1 MPQVTEIS
9 AQFANYFWRKGAY
22 SYEWF
27 AKKPTT
33 SFALV
38 KGSRR
43 TSSVLHTATFAI
55 DLSTLYL
62 VAALVAATLGALLL
76 LFGQQERI
84 SALRWWGGAY
94 LAGAVSVGGWAL
106 GGAVG
111 LPLLAFNVI
120 GFLACGLVW
129 TAARV
134 FHGRRPHVE
143 LAMVGAAVWIVVGA
157 LPESLSALRALIGA
171 GIVAGYAALTANE
184 LWRERRKALRP
195 RWGAVVM
202 PVFHASILMMPVVIG
217 EWLRSSGGA
226 VDGTWVVVFAIELVL
241 YAIGTVFIIFMLCA
255 ERAISV
261 HKSAAL
267 RDPLTGLLNRRGFSE
282 AAVRIAGREADAGR
296 PVSVMIFDLDH
307 FKGINDKF
315 GHPVGDD
322 VLKIFAGVASDSL
335 RATDVI
341 GRIGGEE
348 FAAFLP
354 CSTDEA
360 AIAAERVRL
369 AFQDCGATAAGV
381 AVPTTV
387 SIGLAGAGADMPI
400 DQLLASADKA
410 LYRAKKAGRNRYKIA
425 TPNEFTDQR
434 GRIAMPTLM
443 TTGEPRKSAIRMP
456 QLLPTLDP
464 ETSHLPLRP

>member
-1 MPQVTEIS
+1 M
-9 AQFANYFWRKGAY
+9 
-22 SYEWF
+22 
-27 AKKPTT
+27 
-33 SFALV
+33 
-38 KGSRR
+38 
-43 TSSVLHTATFAI
+43 LHTATFAI

-62 VAALVAATLGALLL
+62 VAALVAATLGSLLL

-84 SALRWWGGAY
+84 SALRWWGSAY
-94 LAGAVSVGGWAL
+94 LTGAVAVGGWAL
-106 GGAVG
+106 GGAVFPG
-111 LPLLAFNVI
+111 LPLFAFNVI

-134 FHGRRPHVE
+134 FHRRSPHVE

-157 LPESLSALRALIGA
+157 LPDDLAAVRALVGA

-184 LWRERRKALRP
+184 LWRERRKALRQ

-202 PVFHASILMMPVVIG
+202 PGFHASILMMPVLIG
-217 EWLRSSGGA
+217 EGLQSGGGSIN
-226 VDGTWVVVFAIELVL
+226 GTWVVVFAIELVL

-255 ERAISV
+255 ERAVSV

-282 AAVRIAGREADAGR
+282 TAARIADREAAAGR

-335 RATDVI
+335 RATDIV

-354 CSTDEA
+354 CSTEEA
-360 AIAAERVRL
+360 TIAAERVRL
-369 AFQDCGATAAGV
+369 AFENCGATAVGV

-400 DQLLASADKA
+400 DQLLAGADKA
-410 LYRAKKAGRNRYKIA
+410 LYRAKKCGRNRYKIA
-425 TPNEFTDQR
+425 KPGDFADQR
-434 GRIAMPTLM
+434 GRIAMPTPVRH
-443 TTGEPRKSAIRMP
+443 GEARKSALRMP
-456 QLLPTLDP
+456 QFLPTLDP